1 MNKRKKG
8 LQRIYSRVSN
18 KRVYTR
24 ICILA
29 KFPLYMALLDTY
41 TTPCKSKTWWAK
53 FFDKQ
58 KKLKLLHKN
67 DAQDIERDQNE
78 HKSYEYHN
86 SYAHWTWCLKVA
98 MLVMYREFS
107 KNPLYTLIRYLHD
120 GCPILDFHHTRLI
133 DHTRLL
139 DTQEYYSSMISV
151 FAH

>member
-1 MNKRKKG
+1 MITKNP
-8 LQRIYSRVSN
+8 QNYSQVSN

-86 SYAHWTWCLKVA
+86 SYAHLTWCLKVA
-98 MLVMYREFS
+98 MFVMYREFS

-120 GCPILDFHHTRLI
+120 GCPVLDFHHTRLI

-139 DTQEYYSSMISV
+139 DTQEY
-151 FAH
+151 FACC